1 MRGIDVSENN
11 GVVDWGTVKANGFDF
26 AIIRIG
32 YGRGNLDSEFY
43 NNVNGAINAGLAI
56 GVYHYSYAMNEE
68 NAADEAEFVLN
79 TLNDAGLTAD
89 KLPMGVWFDMED
101 ADDYK
106 ANRGTPTSQQLT
118 NICSVFINKLWQAGY
133 VNTGLYASY
142 DWLVNV
148 LDISQLGG
156 CAIWCAQLNN
166 QCDYEGA
173 NLWQYTFSENIEGK
187 EFDAD
192 LVLNWPI

>member
-11 GVVDWGTVKANGFDF
+11 GVVDWGAVKANGFDF

-106 ANRGTPTSQQLT
+106 ANRGMPTSQQLT

-148 LDISQLGG
+148 LDVSQLGG

>member
-11 GVVDWGTVKANGFDF
+11 GVVDWGAVKANGFDF

-106 ANRGTPTSQQLT
+106 VNRGMPTSQQLT